1 MQTEFVRSLNCNY
14 ERILLE
20 KKPEEKKYQY
30 CILNRGG
37 IRGLLPCSLRYIN
50 GIAYLYYDISSRQNI
65 KQLYKMHH
73 ITREWI
79 TDFIWGMRRI
89 EQELERFLLD
99 SRNIIWYPEQIY
111 QDLES
116 NVFSFMYIPYYEGD
130 NGFRQLL
137 EFWVEQLDY
146 EDEGLV
152 ECIYHMYEQYENIGE
167 AYLQGQIYE
176 DAEKLEKAAVVKK
189 TLTVMPEK
197 LTDAV
202 ERKNDRKIPEERE
215 EAQFPAEAVK
225 PDGIRHFFESLGG
238 KKKKGKDRRENYRRE
253 MHELMSGQ
261 AVAEE
266 SAYEKGGNIDAK
278 SISMDKAGAGL
289 EEEEDYGRTIY
300 IEGTAENTVREHRLC
315 TAEGRTLAVLD
326 RPVLTIGKKKGETDI
341 VLEDVSVS
349 RLHARIV
356 QERESFYLEDLN
368 STNGTFKNGL
378 RLQPYEKREL
388 ATEDE
393 VRIGR
398 ISLTFL

>member
-130 NGFRQLL
+130 NGFKQLL

-215 EAQFPAEAVK
+215 EEQFPAEAVK

-253 MHELMSGQ
+253 MLELMSGQ